1 MLTHLAAPLLC
12 RIACAQPRIAVK
24 PPRRIT
30 KARED
35 RPGPAGLGTDARS
48 GADRCFPKRARGRLG
63 YLTWRDCKAS
73 LVVFNKE
80 ISGFTELLEKVP
92 ATLHS
97 HPFFVKD
104 VGQKGGG
111 EWRFIFRSEE
121 DEHRQIAVHMFLFDL
136 FVS

>member
-1 MLTHLAAPLLC
+1 MESEILVFLFFILALSIFLGFEL
-12 RIACAQPRIAVK
+12 IA
-24 PPRRIT
+24 
-30 KARED
+30 
-35 RPGPAGLGTDARS
+35 
-48 GADRCFPKRARGRLG
+48 
-63 YLTWRDCKAS
+63 
-73 LVVFNKE
+73 
-80 ISGFTELLEKVP
+80 KVP